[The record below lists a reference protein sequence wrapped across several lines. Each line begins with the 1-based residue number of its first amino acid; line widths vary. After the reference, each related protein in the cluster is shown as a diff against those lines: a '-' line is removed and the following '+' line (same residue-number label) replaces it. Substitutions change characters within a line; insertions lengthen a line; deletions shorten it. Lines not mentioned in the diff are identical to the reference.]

1 MQRYKN
7 FVSFLGDVM
16 GDDVE
21 IILHDVQDLENSVIA
36 TNSTKRNGRK
46 IGSLLTGLIP
56 KMLEEGKESHKS
68 FITNYEGKSNDGTVL
83 RSSTYFIR
91 NESDEIIGLLCI
103 NVNFERM
110 EETIRYLGDF
120 VGIDRIEGKK
130 RQERVAHLS
139 PSIEDIAISSV
150 KEIVSSMDVPSER
163 MSQKEKLEVVHML
176 NNNGIFLL
184 KGIVSIV
191 AEELKTSEAT
201 IYRYL
206 SKMKKSE
213 LTIDLDTP

>member
-1 MQRYKN
+1 
-7 FVSFLGDVM
+7 M

-21 IILHDVQDLENSVIA
+21 IILHEVQDLENSVIA
-36 TNSTKRNGRK
+36 TSSTKRSDHK
-46 IGSLLTGLIP
+46 IGLPVTDLIP
-56 KMLEEGKESHKS
+56 KMLKEGRKSHKS
-68 FITNYEGKSNDGTVL
+68 FITNYEGKSKDGTVL

-91 NESDEIIGLLCI
+91 NESDEIIGMLCI

-110 EETIRYLGDF
+110 EEAIQYLGGF
-120 VGIDRIEGKK
+120 VGRDRIEDKK
-130 RQERVAHLS
+130 RERNVAHLS

-150 KEIVSSMDVPSER
+150 KEMVSSLEVPSER
-163 MSQKEKLEVVHML
+163 MSQKEKLEVVHKL

-184 KGIVSIV
+184 KGIVSVV

-206 SKMKKSE
+206 SKMKKNE

>member
-1 MQRYKN
+1 
-7 FVSFLGDVM
+7 M

-21 IILHDVQDLENSVIA
+21 IILHEVQDLENSVIVTSS
-36 TNSTKRNGRK
+36 TNRNGRK
-46 IGSLLTGLIP
+46 MGSPVTDLIP
-56 KMLEEGKESHKS
+56 KMLKEGRKSHKS
-68 FITNYEGKSNDGTVL
+68 FITNYEGKSKDGTVL

-91 NESDEIIGLLCI
+91 NENDEIIGMLCI

-110 EETIRYLGDF
+110 EEAIRYLGGF
-120 VGIDRIEGKK
+120 VGLDRIEDKK
-130 RQERVAHLS
+130 RERNVAHLS

-150 KEIVSSMDVPSER
+150 KEIVSSLEVPSER
-163 MSQKEKLEVVHML
+163 MSQKEKLEVVHKL

-184 KGIVSIV
+184 KGIVSVV

-206 SKMKKSE
+206 SKMKKNE
-213 LTIDLDTP
+213 LTIDLDTL